1 MALALKE
8 QGKIME
14 ASHHFGY
21 GLSLNSSVSC
31 FVPQLFAVPRAPSL
45 GTLWFDF
52 FRETPPLGRGS
63 EEEESLPSCMGRRKH
78 LGVQLFHMQF
88 CNQPP
93 VLWHFLGTQYFLVLN
108 FAGVYGIHWAA
119 ACQHPLRRP
128 YSSSSSALLSLL
140 LLLCH
145 LSILQDLFLSFLFHS
160 PGSCGFIPI

>member
-1 MALALKE
+1 MGYLTAELLGCKLASSQRPPPKSDYLEGFLWGSSVCPQKSPLISCMGVTQMALALKE

-93 VLWHFLGTQYFLVLN
+93 VLWHFLGT
-108 FAGVYGIHWAA
+108 
-119 ACQHPLRRP
+119 
-128 YSSSSSALLSLL
+128 
-140 LLLCH
+140 
-145 LSILQDLFLSFLFHS
+145 
-160 PGSCGFIPI
+160 